1 VTDVTAGRMRA
12 DARRNR
18 ERVLEV
24 ADDLFGEIGVKAQ
37 MDDVAERAGVG
48 VGTVYRHFPTKAAL
62 LEAVITMRFES
73 MLRDVQAAAS
83 DPDPGVALRRF
94 ASAMADHQAR
104 NRALAEGMASEIDLP
119 VLLAGVKESM
129 QQTVTE
135 LVGRAQAAGAIRADI
150 GPSDVSMLLS
160 GIAHVVEL
168 AGDLGATLRRRYL
181 TIVLDGLRPADAS
194 PLPGR
199 PHDLDEFHRLVRR
212 HRSCEHG

>member
-1 VTDVTAGRMRA
+1 MRA

-18 ERVLEV
+18 ERVLE
-24 ADDLFGEIGVKAQ
+24 AAEALFGEIGLKAQ

-62 LEAVITMRFES
+62 LEAVITLRGES

-83 DPDPGVALRRF
+83 DPDPGTALRRF
-94 ASAMADHQAR
+94 ASAIAEQQAR
-104 NRALAEGMASEIDLP
+104 SRALAEGMAAEIDLP
-119 VLLAGVKESM
+119 TVLARVKESM
-129 QQTVTE
+129 QQTVTQ
-135 LVGRAQAAGAIRADI
+135 LVGRAQQAGAIRPDI

-168 AGDLGATLRRRYL
+168 AGDLGATLRQRYL

-199 PHDLDEFHRLVRR
+199 PLDLNELHRLVRR
-212 HRSCEHG
+212 HRSCERD

>member
-1 VTDVTAGRMRA
+1 MRA

-18 ERVLEV
+18 ERVLE
-24 ADDLFGEIGVKAQ
+24 AAEALFGEIGLKAQ

-62 LEAVITMRFES
+62 LEAVITLRGES
-73 MLRDVQAAAS
+73 MLRDIRAAAS
-83 DPDPGVALRRF
+83 DPDPGTGLRRF

-104 NRALAEGMASEIDLP
+104 NRALAEGMAAEIDLP
-119 VLLAGVKESM
+119 AVLARVKDSIQE
-129 QQTVTE
+129 TVIT
-135 LVGRAQAAGAIRADI
+135 LVNRAQASGTIRPDI
-150 GPSDVSMLLS
+150 GASDVSMLLS

-168 AGDLGATLRRRYL
+168 AGDLGKTLRQRYL

-199 PHDLDEFHRLVRR
+199 PYALDELHRRMRR
-212 HRSCEHG
+212 HRPCEPD

>member
-1 VTDVTAGRMRA
+1 MRA

-18 ERVLEV
+18 ERVLE
-24 ADDLFGEIGVKAQ
+24 AAEALFGEIGLKAQ

-62 LEAVITMRFES
+62 LEAVIAGRGEA
-73 MLRDVQAAAS
+73 MLRDIKAAVG
-83 DPDPGVALRRF
+83 DPDPGMGLRRF

-104 NRALAEGMASEIDLP
+104 NRALAEEMAAEIDLP
-119 VLLAGVKESM
+119 AVMARVRDSIYDAVSG
-129 QQTVTE
+129 
-135 LVGRAQAAGAIRADI
+135 LVNRAQAAGAIRSDI
-150 GPSDVSMLLS
+150 GASDVSMLLS

-168 AGDLGATLRRRYL
+168 AGDLGARLRQRYL

-199 PHDLDEFHRLVRR
+199 PLELDELHRLARKHRPCVRD
-212 HRSCEHG
+212 